1 MRIWTCFAE
10 AASPGPRVPRRPAP
24 GRGLARAGLAVGVLA
39 VGVLAGGGVRAA
51 ELEIAHCRFPEAPVV
66 PDGAD
71 ASESEMGQAGAE
83 VREYVSGVQSSL
95 ECLSAAETAMG
106 DEITEEQQAQVVAI
120 YNQGVDQMN
129 AVAQRYNEQVRA
141 FKER

>member
-1 MRIWTCFAE
+1 MRIWTCLP
-10 AASPGPRVPRRPAP
+10 AAGSPAPCLPRRQGSGWA
-24 GRGLARAGLAVGVLA
+24 LAVALLA
-39 VGVLAGGGVRAA
+39 AGVLAGGGARAA
-51 ELEIAHCRFPEAPVV
+51 ELEISHCRFPEVPTV
-66 PDGAD
+66 PDGAE

-106 DEITEEQQAQVVAI
+106 DEMSAEQQAQVVAI

-129 AVAQRYNEQVRA
+129 AVAQRYNDQVRA